1 MDTTQKQI
9 KHLDALKLATNALN
23 TIQHMRGDAAYDAHN
38 VAREALEDILECLT
52 GEGNDEAKS
61 D

>member
-1 MDTTQKQI
+1 MDMKKQL
-9 KHLDALKLATNALN
+9 KHLDALKIATDALN
-23 TIQHMRGDAAYDAHN
+23 KIQYMRGDSASDTHD

>member
-1 MDTTQKQI
+1 MDMKKQL
-9 KHLDALKLATNALN
+9 KHLDALKIATDALN
-23 TIQHMRGDAAYDAHN
+23 KIQYMRGDSAYDAHD

>member
-1 MDTTQKQI
+1 MDAKQRQL
-9 KHLDALKLATNALN
+9 KHLDALKLATDVLN
-23 TIQHMRGDAAYDAHN
+23 KIQHMRFDSCFTAPD